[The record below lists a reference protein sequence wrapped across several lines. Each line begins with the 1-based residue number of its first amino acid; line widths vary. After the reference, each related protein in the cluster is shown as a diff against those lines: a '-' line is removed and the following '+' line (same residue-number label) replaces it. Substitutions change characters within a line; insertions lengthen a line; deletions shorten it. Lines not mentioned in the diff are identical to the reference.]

1 MKTIAI
7 DAMGGENAPKAIVD
21 AVLKVQP
28 ELPDTK
34 MILFGDQAK
43 LEELIPADKLGEK
56 LEIVATSEIISDE
69 DEPVKAIRSKK
80 DSSMVVAARY
90 VKEGKADA
98 LFSLGNTGALLAS
111 GIFIIGR
118 IKGINRPGLMPT
130 LPASNSENGFNI
142 IDVGANAKSKPEYL
156 IQWAKMAAYYA
167 EKVRGVN
174 NPKVALLN
182 NGAES
187 DKGDDLHQAT
197 YQLLADSDLN
207 FIGNIEGNELM
218 TGKAD
223 VVVTDGFSGNIALK
237 SVEGMSS
244 VLLHS
249 LKDSLLN
256 NGLKTKVGA
265 LMIKGALG
273 DLRKKY
279 DTARHGGAVLLGL
292 NAPVVKTH
300 GRSDIRPV
308 YYTLKQIDKIL
319 AEDLIEGFKHEFN
332 KQGEGK

>member
-1 MKTIAI
+1 MKRIAI
-7 DAMGGENAPKAIVD
+7 DAMGGDNAPQAIVD
-21 AVLKVQP
+21 AVLKVKP
-28 ELPDTK
+28 ELPQTQ
-34 MILFGDQAK
+34 MILFGDQDK
-43 LEELIPADKLGEK
+43 LRKIIPADELDEK
-56 LEIVATSEIISDE
+56 LKIVGTSQIIKDE
-69 DEPVKAIRSKK
+69 DEPVRAIRSKK
-80 DSSMVVAARY
+80 DSSMVVAANY
-90 VKEGKADA
+90 VKQGKADA
-98 LFSLGNTGALLAS
+98 LFSMGNTGALLAC

-130 LPASNSENGFNI
+130 LPAKNNESGFNI

-156 IQWAKMAAYYA
+156 VQWAKMASYYA
-167 EKVRGVN
+167 EKVREIN

-182 NGAES
+182 NGAEE
-187 DKGDDLHQAT
+187 DKGDELHQAV
-197 YQLLADSDLN
+197 YQLLKKSDLN
-207 FIGNIEGNELM
+207 FIGNIEGNEIM

-256 NGLKTKVGA
+256 NGLMTKLGA
-265 LMIKGALG
+265 LMIKNAIG
-273 DLRKKY
+273 DLRHKY
-279 DTARHGGAVLLGL
+279 DTAVHGGAVLLGV

-300 GRSDIRPV
+300 GRSNARPI

-319 AEDLIEGFKHEFN
+319 DENLIAKFKKEFS
-332 KQGEGK
+332 K